1 MDGLNQLRQ
10 MRVAELLEDFRVLQ
24 YHIAHAPQDP
34 TEMVDYYTEGWI
46 ALREAHLDGRHILDC
61 AADTRVPRARG
72 GPEEQEKAELQQV
85 HLDAFSRR
93 HVGQKIHLR
102 QAAAMRWIEYR
113 ARILEGDATLA
124 ATQHA
129 LAMLDQQLRADLDAL
144 TDEAIY
150 MQLNSHDTSL
160 NRWTGEDPSL
170 RRVKAWIES
179 RSRV

>member
-46 ALREAHLDGRHILDC
+46 ALQPGVARRSRKRQSCSIP
-61 AADTRVPRARG
+61 AALR
-72 GPEEQEKAELQQV
+72 V